1 MLFQDTLKTPNL
13 FVTESKIVAHA
24 GGTFKFHLIEYV
36 VGERIEALSRGIC
49 RAGKVGIAF
58 SLRDIFGTGE
68 GQRRHFCL
76 SQVID
81 RREQFERG
89 KRSEHDVDLV
99 ALDNFLCLIFRTRRI
114 AARAL
119 DNQIDPSPRQR
130 EIRIV
135 EKRADALLEMNA
147 AGGKRAGF
155 YSEQADLE
163 WRILCDRRHRKCGD
177 SSRGTGEKLA
187 AIGPVGHGIL
197 PGASAVLAQPDIWT

>member
-1 MLFQDTLKTPNL
+1 
-13 FVTESKIVAHA
+13 
-24 GGTFKFHLIEYV
+24 
-36 VGERIEALSRGIC
+36 
-49 RAGKVGIAF
+49 
-58 SLRDIFGTGE
+58 
-68 GQRRHFCL
+68 
-76 SQVID
+76 
-81 RREQFERG
+81 
-89 KRSEHDVDLV
+89 V

-114 AARAL
+114 AARVR

-130 EIRIV
+130 EILIF

-163 WRILCDRRHRKCGD
+163 WRILCDRRHRKCGG

-197 PGASAVLAQPDIWT
+197 PGELRLFWRSRIFGRDAGARKFNHNTPVKLTPRPLSAHRCLQSPAAASANAPNTEKTRGLRSRL